1 MVEIDIIFSTQQ
13 RWTQQWHVQPAAP
26 YQEAPW
32 RFLQT
37 NHQMNF
43 DLWHEEDIA
52 RRDDVGA
59 DRVLQAKRAID
70 RFNQNRNDAVEQ
82 FDAWL
87 LQQLP
92 VASASVPMHTETP
105 GMCIDRLSIMALK
118 IFHMEIE
125 AERSDAGVD
134 HCEKC
139 RAKLAILEVQASDL
153 VKTLGRVLEQ
163 MNAGELQFKL
173 YRQMKMYND
182 PALNPQLYAAP

>member
-1 MVEIDIIFSTQQ
+1 MVEIDVIFSTQQ
-13 RWTQQWHVQPAAP
+13 RWTQQWHVQPVAP
-26 YQEAPW
+26 CQETPW

-70 RFNQNRNDAVEQ
+70 RFNQSRNDAVEQ

-118 IFHMEIE
+118 IFHMQIE
-125 AERSDAGVD
+125 AERNDAGLD

-139 RAKLAILEVQASDL
+139 RAKLAILEVQANDL
-153 VKTLGRVLEQ
+153 VRTLGGVLAQ
-163 MNAGELQFKL
+163 MNAGKLQFKL

>member
-1 MVEIDIIFSTQQ
+1 MVEIDVIFSTQQ
-13 RWTQQWHVQPAAP
+13 RWTQQWHVQPVAP
-26 YQEAPW
+26 CQETPL

-70 RFNQNRNDAVEQ
+70 RFNQSRNDAVEQ

-105 GMCIDRLSIMALK
+105 GMYIDRLSIMALK
-118 IFHMEIE
+118 IFHMQIE
-125 AERSDAGVD
+125 AERNDAGLD

-153 VKTLGRVLEQ
+153 VRTLGGVLAQ
-163 MNAGELQFKL
+163 MNAGKLQFKL

>member
-1 MVEIDIIFSTQQ
+1 MVEIDVIFSTQQ
-13 RWTQQWHVQPAAP
+13 RWTQQWHVQPVTP
-26 YQEAPW
+26 CQETPW

-59 DRVLQAKRAID
+59 ERVLQAKRAID
-70 RFNQNRNDAVEQ
+70 RFNQSRNDAVEQ

-92 VASASVPMHTETP
+92 VANASVPMHTETP

-118 IFHMEIE
+118 IFHMQIE
-125 AERSDAGVD
+125 AERNDAGLD

-153 VKTLGRVLEQ
+153 VRTLGGVLAQ
-163 MNAGELQFKL
+163 MNAGKLQFKL

>member
-1 MVEIDIIFSTQQ
+1 MVEIDVIFSTQQ
-13 RWTQQWHVQPAAP
+13 RWTQQWHVHPVAP
-26 YQEAPW
+26 CQETPL

-70 RFNQNRNDAVEQ
+70 RFNQSRNDAVEQ

-118 IFHMEIE
+118 IFHMQIE
-125 AERSDAGVD
+125 AERNDAGLD

-153 VKTLGRVLEQ
+153 VRTLGGVLAQ
-163 MNAGELQFKL
+163 MNAGKLQFKL

>member
-1 MVEIDIIFSTQQ
+1 MVEIDVIFSTQQ
-13 RWTQQWHVQPAAP
+13 RWTQQWHVQPVAP
-26 YQEAPW
+26 CQETPW

-59 DRVLQAKRAID
+59 ERVLQAKRAID
-70 RFNQNRNDAVEQ
+70 RFNQSRNDAVEQ

-118 IFHMEIE
+118 IFHMQIE
-125 AERSDAGVD
+125 AERNDAGLD

-153 VKTLGRVLEQ
+153 VRTLGGVLAQ
-163 MNAGELQFKL
+163 MNAGKLQFKL